1 MELKVKLQKS
11 TNKKQEE
18 KKEFKQENGYRELS
32 DDKLNTINFFPIGE
46 WISHSRKKLGGAP
59 PPPPFQKIY
68 QKYVLKLNQH

>member
-32 DDKLNTINFFPIGE
+32 DDKLNTIKFFPIDE
-46 WISHSRKKLGGAP
+46 WRSHSR
-59 PPPPFQKIY
+59 
-68 QKYVLKLNQH
+68 